1 MRAFVAIALFL
12 AACDTVNVQQY
23 RIAGSA
29 HTDTAKLKQ
38 VLRRVASQ
46 VGLVESTSSSR
57 VPRTLVL
64 YTQPHVQHFRVD
76 MGARFVAD
84 DIVVDL
90 TAGFGPTPRD
100 FNRAQSL
107 LTPALSG
114 AFGSHLTVM
123 PPYTQSIPVTIQ

>member
-1 MRAFVAIALFL
+1 V
-12 AACDTVNVQQY
+12 D
-23 RIAGSA
+23 SA
-29 HTDTAKLKQ
+29 
-38 VLRRVASQ
+38 
-46 VGLVESTSSSR
+46 SSSR
-57 VPRTLVL
+57 VPRSIVL

-123 PPYTQSIPVTIQ
+123 PPYTQSIPVIIQ